1 MALRNQRQRFSD
13 MATHRQGN
21 SDRNSKQNFE
31 GSGDKMRYEYPAIIS
46 YSNEDKVYY
55 VDFPDMTNCFTDGA
69 TLREALDNAED
80 VLNLI
85 LSYREDKGDA
95 LPEPSDLNS
104 LHVGENEIV
113 ALINTVT
120 QEPQK
125 IAV

>member
-1 MALRNQRQRFSD
+1 
-13 MATHRQGN
+13 
-21 SDRNSKQNFE
+21 
-31 GSGDKMRYEYPAIIS
+31 MRYEYPAIIS

-95 LPEPSDLNS
+95 LPKPSDLNS

-113 ALINTVT
+113 TLISTVT
-120 QEPQK
+120 QEEQK

>member
-1 MALRNQRQRFSD
+1 
-13 MATHRQGN
+13 
-21 SDRNSKQNFE
+21 
-31 GSGDKMRYEYPAIIS
+31 MRYEYPAIIS